1 MYYPRQSHKKPDRK
15 AITSLYYH
23 VVSLSSLPSW
33 QAYSILNLYLTYG
46 LSARRAE
53 VYQKGFEQQ
62 RVLPTHAVS
71 HQHSLDEPSLE
82 LLPLPGIKAG
92 NNLSQ

>member
-23 VVSLSSLPSW
+23 VVSLSSLLWS

-46 LSARRAE
+46 LSTRRAE
-53 VYQKGFEQQ
+53 VYQKGFEQ
-62 RVLPTHAVS
+62 
-71 HQHSLDEPSLE
+71 
-82 LLPLPGIKAG
+82 PLVFHPHM
-92 NNLSQ
+92 L

>member
-1 MYYPRQSHKKPDRK
+1 MYYPRLSHKKPDRK

-23 VVSLSSLPSW
+23 VVSLSSLPWW

-62 RVLPTHAVS
+62 LVFYPHVL
-71 HQHSLDEPSLE
+71 
-82 LLPLPGIKAG
+82 
-92 NNLSQ
+92 